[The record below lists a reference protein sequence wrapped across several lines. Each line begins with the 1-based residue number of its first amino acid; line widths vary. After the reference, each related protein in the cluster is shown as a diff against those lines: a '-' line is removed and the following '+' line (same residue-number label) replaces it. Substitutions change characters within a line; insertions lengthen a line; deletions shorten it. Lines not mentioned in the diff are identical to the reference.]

1 MKDTL
6 LFGNEDVLEYMKYNL
21 IKDYPEG
28 RIIIQVPQWINIQY

>member
-6 LFGNEDVLEYMKYNL
+6 EFGNEEVLEYLKYNL

-28 RIIIQVPQWINIQY
+28 RIIIQVPQWITNQY